1 MGANVGPDI
10 YFLNFL
16 RAGMTIHGGHEVMLH
31 EAWAGATYF
40 GAKNHTQSEAG
51 SVAIEVLG
59 NDHIL
64 SDIIIFGGQTGVICN
79 GGANLIEGVHTWND
93 ATHAPS
99 PGHGIIVDST
109 QSVRVVAVYLDFTA
123 LRLVDPVHISVV
135 DSFFLGMGT
144 IVVAAG
150 SKGTVD
156 GLMIMDNTFANY
168 NMPHNQTV
176 VTDERNAS
184 FSRPPRVFS
193 SLHCSRARGGT
204 TTTIR
209 WDWLRSC

>member
-1 MGANVGPDI
+1 MQRSVRSDCCHDSDGRP
-10 YFLNFL
+10 LL
-16 RAGMTIHGGHEVMLH
+16 RT
-31 EAWAGATYF
+31 
-40 GAKNHTQSEAG
+40 
-51 SVAIEVLG
+51 
-59 NDHIL
+59 D
-64 SDIIIFGGQTGVICN
+64 
-79 GGANLIEGVHTWND
+79 LIEGVHTWND

-156 GLMIMDNTFANY
+156 GLMILDNTFANY

-184 FSRPPRVFS
+184 FSRPPADMVMLGNVGSNTMAARAVTVTKSLSLKSATRFEFSFANDFVFPNQDIVDVQYS
-193 SLHCSRARGGT
+193 IQIDSDAEGGGAPT
-204 TTTIR
+204 KTILASPLLLDSQR
-209 WDWLRSC
+209 WPR